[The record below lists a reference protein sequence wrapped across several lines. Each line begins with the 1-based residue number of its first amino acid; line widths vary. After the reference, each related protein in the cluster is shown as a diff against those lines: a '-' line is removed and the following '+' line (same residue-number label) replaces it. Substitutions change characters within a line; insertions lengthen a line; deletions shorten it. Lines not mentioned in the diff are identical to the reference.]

1 MKHFSLE
8 RELRG
13 PINEWVRSQG
23 LEPVNEYPIC
33 WRIPDVL
40 GVRDR
45 KIEVAIELKLSD
57 LRTAIFQASIYRF
70 IAEKVYVAM
79 PSNKQPQLLRRIKEF
94 NDLGIGI
101 LLVRG
106 DLTTF
111 RLLESQLFDPVFS
124 HI

>member
-1 MKHFSLE
+1 M
-8 RELRG
+8 
-13 PINEWVRSQG
+13 VRSQG

-57 LRTAIFQASIYRF
+57 LKTAIFQASIYRL

-79 PSNKQPQLLRRIKEF
+79 PSDRQPHLLRRIKEF

-111 RLLESQLFDPVFS
+111 RLLEGRLFDPIFS

>member
-8 RELRG
+8 EELRG

-33 WRIPDVL
+33 WRVPDVL

-57 LRTAIFQASIYRF
+57 LKTAIFQASIYRL

-79 PSNKQPQLLRRIKEF
+79 PSNRQPHLLKRIKEF

-111 RLLESQLFDPVFS
+111 RLLEGRPFDPIFS

>member
-8 RELRG
+8 RQLRG

-57 LRTAIFQASIYRF
+57 LRTASTSSVCYGTSPCSTFSSPDQGKRTASVR
-70 IAEKVYVAM
+70 
-79 PSNKQPQLLRRIKEF
+79 
-94 NDLGIGI
+94 DLK
-101 LLVRG
+101 LSL
-106 DLTTF
+106 
-111 RLLESQLFDPVFS
+111 
-124 HI
+124 HN

>member
-8 RELRG
+8 EELRG
-13 PINEWVRSQG
+13 PINEWVRFQG
-23 LEPVNEYPIC
+23 LEPVNEFPIC

-40 GVRDR
+40 GVRDC

-57 LRTAIFQASIYRF
+57 LKTAIFQASIYRF

-79 PSNKQPQLLRRIKEF
+79 PSSRQPHLLRRIKDF

-111 RLLESQLFDPVFS
+111 RLLESRLFDPVFS

>member
-8 RELRG
+8 EELRE
-13 PINEWVRSQG
+13 PVNEWVRSQG

-40 GVRDR
+40 GVRDC

-57 LRTAIFQASIYRF
+57 LKTAIFQASIYRL

-79 PSNKQPQLLRRIKEF
+79 PSNRQPHLLKRIKEF
-94 NDLGIGI
+94 NYLGIGI

-111 RLLESQLFDPVFS
+111 RLLEGRPFDPIFS